1 MASKASSD
9 ELAFKALNDCKNFQ
23 FLIDAN
29 TKHLEK
35 LRAVTLS
42 KDGHFLPTP
51 GNTLYTFIDQ
61 LLSKNAIK
69 LYNSYFH
76 NKLVL
81 ILKT

>member
-51 GNTLYTFIDQ
+51 GNT
-61 LLSKNAIK
+61 
-69 LYNSYFH
+69 
-76 NKLVL
+76 
-81 ILKT
+81 

>member
-1 MASKASSD
+1 MASKANSD

-51 GNTLYTFIDQ
+51 GNIWFTFIDQ
-61 LLSKNAIK
+61 LRLKNK
-69 LYNSYFH
+69 LHNSYFPS
-76 NKLVL
+76 
-81 ILKT
+81 